1 MMKQI
6 AKYGHIL
13 FPLLFGVLV
22 FVFWRGLYPF
32 ALTYHEQFQLF
43 LLDTDYFTSRL
54 SQPGGLARY
63 AGEFL
68 VQFYNMVTAGALLL
82 ALLYV
87 LIQQAVWRLA
97 VKNSKGARPQW
108 YAMTFVP
115 SAILWLAMG
124 DENVMIS
131 FIVAFTLQLAILT
144 AYPRRDI
151 PRLVYALVM
160 IPVCYWLLGP
170 VVLMAVVYMAMVE
183 FRSRPSRWT
192 AFATSALMA
201 VYALGTVLLSSVW
214 LPFPLVQLFYGIDYY
229 RIPGVFFRLLL
240 LPGLLAVMLPFVMCS
255 MPQRHSRS
263 AHCLYAAC
271 IVAVAALLCG
281 LKPVAY
287 DARKYDLIEYDY
299 LVRLQRWDDIIRKSE
314 QHMPDLPLSVSVTN
328 LALGMTQQLGDRAFH
343 FYQNGGEG
351 LLPRFE
357 RNHFSALS
365 ASEVYYQLGMT
376 NTAQRFAFEAQEA
389 IPNYNKSARIMKR
402 LAETNL
408 INGQYDVAV
417 KYLRLLQKTM
427 FYRKWADRMMA
438 LAGNRKAIDQHPVY
452 GYMHRCHLKED
463 FLYSE
468 TEADK
473 ILGLL
478 FMQNKENTL
487 AMQYLAVYPLMERD
501 LQKFMLYLP
510 IIENYKQY
518 NPQAI
523 QEGVAL
529 ACMQQHQQPPQG
541 FLNPMTEQRFRDF
554 AQAYANSGKS
564 KEQLGAFKNTFWF
577 YMMAKD
583 EAK

>member
-63 AGEFL
+63 VAEFL
-68 VQFYNMVTAGALLL
+68 VQFYNMVTVGALLL

-115 SAILWLAMG
+115 SAALWLAMG
-124 DENVMIS
+124 DENVMMS
-131 FIVAFTLQLAILT
+131 FVVAFTLQLTLLT
-144 AYPRRDI
+144 ACPKHHI
-151 PRLVYALVM
+151 PRLLYALIM

-170 VVLMAVVYMAMVE
+170 IVLMAVVYMAIVE
-183 FRSRPSRWT
+183 FRTRASRWT
-192 AFATSALMA
+192 AFSTSALMA
-201 VYALGTVLLSSVW
+201 IYALGMFLLSSVW
-214 LPFPLVQLFYGIDYY
+214 LPYPLAQLFYGIDYY

-240 LPGLLAVMLPFVMCS
+240 LPCLLAVILPFVMCS
-255 MPQRHSRS
+255 LPQRRSRS

-271 IVAVAALLCG
+271 IVAVTALLCG
-281 LKPVAY
+281 LKPMAY

-328 LALGMTQQLGDRAFH
+328 LALGMTQQLGDRLFH

-365 ASEVYYQLGMT
+365 ASEVYYRLGMT

-408 INGQYDVAV
+408 INSQYGVAV
-417 KYLRLLQKTM
+417 KYLQLLQKTM
-427 FYRKWADRMMA
+427 FYRKWADRMMNLVA
-438 LAGNRKAIDQHPVY
+438 DKRAIPQHPEY
-452 GYMHRCHLKED
+452 GYMRRCHLKED

-487 AMQYLAVYPLMERD
+487 AMQYLAVYPLLERD
-501 LQKFMLYLP
+501 LQKFMQYLP
-510 IIENYKQY
+510 IIENYKTY

-541 FLNPMTEQRFRDF
+541 FLTPMTEQRFRDF
-554 AQAYANSGKS
+554 AQTYANSGKS
-564 KEQLGAFKNTFWF
+564 KEQLSAFKNTFWF